1 MNAELYI
8 SEDRYI
14 SWWQFEVLSQ
24 TSRMR
29 VKTGTKVNDKGK
41 KVPYVVA
48 LDFINVGGNDKFYD
62 YDFYKM
68 KCTEK
73 LEKIVL
79 QFLDTN
85 HPQMKY
91 EGQTRNYKYFHLA
104 NISIFNETYI
114 MGHSFSDGDIEFFS
128 IFFKEDMKKNDLG
141 YSIKVPMTSK
151 EIKVISNT

>member
-1 MNAELYI
+1 MIQELYFN
-8 SEDRYI
+8 DKRLA
-14 SWWQFEVLSQ
+14 SWWQFEMLSQ

-29 VKTGTKVNDKGK
+29 VKTGKKINARGK
-41 KVPYVVA
+41 KVPYIAA
-48 LDFINVGGNDKFYD
+48 LEFINVGGSDKFYA
-62 YDFYKM
+62 YDFYLM

-79 QFLDTN
+79 QFLDTD

-91 EGQTRNYKYFHLA
+91 DGQAPGYKYFHLA

-114 MGHSFSDGDIEFFS
+114 MGHSFSDGKIEFFS

-151 EIKVISNT
+151 EIKAISNT

>member
-29 VKTGTKVNDKGK
+29 VKTGKKVNTRGK
-41 KVPYVVA
+41 KVPYIAA
-48 LDFINVGGNDKFYD
+48 LEFINVGGDDKLYD

-85 HPQMKY
+85 RPQIKY
-91 EGQTRNYKYFHLA
+91 EGQPPGYKYFRLA
-104 NISIFNETYI
+104 DINIFDETYI
-114 MGHSFSDGDIEFFS
+114 MGHSFSDGKIEFFS

-151 EIKVISNT
+151 EINAIRN